1 MSTCNRSVLVLGG
14 GGFVGSHLSENLYS
28 LGVRVSI
35 FDRPNI
41 KRPDNLDAGSSI
53 RWFEGEFVN
62 HEELAEAIEP
72 GQTVVH
78 LVSTT
83 LPKSS
88 NDNPVF
94 DIESN
99 VIGTLRLLDLMRHK
113 GAKRIVF
120 VSSGGT
126 VYGVPKRTPIDEN
139 AATDPLCSYGISK
152 LAIEKYLHLYKALHG
167 IDYAALRL
175 ANPYG
180 ERQKASAAQGVVAVF
195 LDRIKNDKPI
205 EIWGDG
211 EVVRDYIY
219 ISDAVEAIS
228 MCALNDEISGVFN
241 VGAGKGYSLNQLI
254 ECMKKVTG
262 KDVQVNYLPGRP
274 FDVPVSILDINKAAD
289 AFDWVPGTSLE
300 DGLNRTWEWLNRAS

>member
-1 MSTCNRSVLVLGG
+1 MNLCEKNVLILGG
-14 GGFVGSHLSENLYS
+14 CGFVGSHLAERFLQQ
-28 LGVRVSI
+28 GVGVTI

-41 KRPDNLDAGSSI
+41 KRPENLAGNASI

-62 HEELAEAIEP
+62 HEELAEAIVP
-72 GQTVVH
+72 GQTLLH

-88 NDNPVF
+88 NDNPVY
-94 DIESN
+94 DVESN
-99 VIGTLRLLDLMRHK
+99 VIGTLRLLELMRHK
-113 GAKRIVF
+113 GAGRIVF

-126 VYGVPKRTPIDEN
+126 VYGIPKFTPIPEG
-139 AATDPLCSYGISK
+139 AETDPLCSYGIAK
-152 LAIEKYLHLYKALHG
+152 LAIEKYLHLYRTLHG
-167 IDYAALRL
+167 IDYVALRL

-180 ERQKASAAQGVVAVF
+180 ERQRVSAAQGVVAVF
-195 LDRIKNDKPI
+195 LDRIKHGKPI

-219 ISDAVEAIS
+219 ISDAVDAIS

-241 VGAGKGYSLNQLI
+241 IGAGKGYSLNQLI

-289 AFDWVPGTSLE
+289 AFGWEPGTSLE
-300 DGLNRTWEWLNRAS
+300 NGLNRTWEWLNRAS